1 MGSVYKSTYSKPM
14 PEGAEL
20 QQHHGGPHA
29 RWRDRYGKLRSA
41 PVRITKQGEHRV
53 VLQSKK
59 YTAKYRDGRG
69 LVRKVRTGCTTRDG
83 ALAKLRE
90 LEQRAEKV
98 RSGLV
103 TAAEDAVVDRQQ
115 TPLADHVEAYLDHL
129 RIKRGKGAKPRVSPR
144 HVANVQHQ
152 LRRVVKDC
160 GLDRLAD
167 LTREAVERWVA
178 GQLDRDDPG
187 DGLSM
192 RTINAHL
199 ASVIAFANW
208 CVETRRLVANPLS
221 HMRKLDESSDP
232 RHKRRALT
240 EDEINRL
247 LYVARRRPLAEF
259 GRPTLRLPDA
269 ETRGRR
275 KWTKQA
281 LTLDNLEPC
290 LERARATL
298 ADNPQFLA
306 RQERLGW
313 ERMLIYKTLLLT
325 GLRKGELASLTVG
338 DLDLSPEAGRVAR
351 LTIRAIEA
359 KAGESAEIPLR
370 ADLAENLR
378 AWLDDRLRT
387 VQSVAEA
394 CDEPVP
400 DRLPMDA
407 RVFRV
412 PAGLVRILD
421 RDLAVAGIPKR
432 DDRGRVMDVH
442 AQRHTF
448 GTHLSRAG
456 VPARATQA
464 AMRHSTLD
472 LTMQLYTDPRLLDIA
487 GAIDALPA
495 LPDQL
500 AVRPDCLGHHGD
512 AAAAAARTL
521 GPKLV
526 PTRGRKRPESS
537 YHVNGG
543 GNTPAAERVVSDEED
558 VSCQEM
564 ATTVA
569 KRAKGLEPSTFSLEG

>member
-1 MGSVYKSTYSKPM
+1 MNIP
-14 PEGAEL
+14 
-20 QQHHGGPHA
+20 
-29 RWRDRYGKLRSA
+29 
-41 PVRITKQGEHRV
+41 
-53 VLQSKK
+53 
-59 YTAKYRDGRG
+59 
-69 LVRKVRTGCTTRDG
+69 
-83 ALAKLRE
+83 
-90 LEQRAEKV
+90 
-98 RSGLV
+98 
-103 TAAEDAVVDRQQ
+103 
-115 TPLADHVEAYLDHL
+115 
-129 RIKRGKGAKPRVSPR
+129 
-144 HVANVQHQ
+144 
-152 LRRVVKDC
+152 
-160 GLDRLAD
+160 
-167 LTREAVERWVA
+167 
-178 GQLDRDDPG
+178 
-187 DGLSM
+187 
-192 RTINAHL
+192 
-199 ASVIAFANW
+199 
-208 CVETRRLVANPLS
+208 
-221 HMRKLDESSDP
+221 
-232 RHKRRALT
+232 
-240 EDEINRL
+240 
-247 LYVARRRPLAEF
+247 
-259 GRPTLRLPDA
+259 
-269 ETRGRR
+269 
-275 KWTKQA
+275 
-281 LTLDNLEPC
+281 
-290 LERARATL
+290 
-298 ADNPQFLA
+298 
-306 RQERLGW
+306 
-313 ERMLIYKTLLLT
+313 
-325 GLRKGELASLTVG
+325 
-338 DLDLSPEAGRVAR
+338 AR
-351 LTIRAIEA
+351 LTVRAIEA

-569 KRAKGLEPSTFSLEG
+569 KRAKGLEPSTFSLEGCESTAQTPRDQGGRDDDSKAWAGSCTDNCRDATSPVTTASLLRLLNFIERLPLDDSEKCTVIRRLGLTKQDASGDEHAEVGQREIDDKS